1 MSPPRRSRRRLAP
14 FASALIV
21 SGLILF
27 LLIGGVLSISQG
39 SGPFRS
45 SVDQSFAQQASV
57 VASQSNASGGAFR
70 SLMSTMPSLRRAP
83 LQQDLDA
90 LVADTARASDQ
101 AAALTS
107 PEPAGSVGTSFR
119 SALAARAEAAANLR
133 LAVDGLLGL
142 APLPIVGA
150 AGTPGVAAEASGA
163 VPPGLSAGRATAA
176 IAALGPL
183 LERSDKAYAAARHM
197 LATGPGRARL
207 ASSRWVRST
216 VIFGAGAVATLV
228 DELSGSPTLAPDA
241 DVQLVA
247 VRLSPPVVPI
257 APPTAGLPPPPPTTP
272 GVSVVSPTH
281 RLSVTPTIDNV
292 GNVAES
298 RLALT
303 VTLQPLPTGKLTIV
317 RHRVSLAPGTAVAVS
332 LAALPVRPGGTYAL
346 TVTIN
351 PPAGQTDLSQVSV
364 PATVEVAPALPPARS
379 SGQTS

>member
-14 FASALIV
+14 FASGLIV
-21 SGLILF
+21 SGLVLF

-57 VASQSNASGGAFR
+57 LATQSNASGAAFR

-90 LVADTARASDQ
+90 LVADTARAADQ
-101 AAALTS
+101 AAALTP
-107 PEPAGSVGTSFR
+107 PEPVGSVGTSFR
-119 SALAARAEAAANLR
+119 SALADRALAAADLR

-150 AGTPGVAAEASGA
+150 TGTPG
-163 VPPGLSAGRATAA
+163 VPPGLSTGRATTA

-183 LERSDKAYAAARHM
+183 LEHADQAYAAARH
-197 LATGPGRARL
+197 LLVTSPGRARL
-207 ASSRWVRST
+207 ASSRWIRST

-228 DELSGSPTLAPDA
+228 DELAGSPTLAPDA
-241 DVQLVA
+241 DVRLVA

-257 APPTAGLPPPPPTTP
+257 APPTAGQAPPPATSP

-281 RLSVTPTIDNV
+281 RLSVTPTIDNA

-303 VTLQPLPTGKLTIV
+303 VTLQPLPKGKLTIL
-317 RHRVSLAPGTAVAVS
+317 RHRVSLAPGTAVS
-332 LAALPVRPGGTYAL
+332 LAALPVQPGGTYAL

-364 PATVEVAPALPPARS
+364 PATVEVAPALPPTPP
-379 SGQTS
+379 SGKGS